1 MVLYLLYAESRVMIV
16 PAILR
21 HLCHHINNR
30 DDNLD
35 KSLDALGSI
44 LLLLHHQEPVS
55 LFTCSYPY
63 MTCTCIRESVIDH
76 VGM

>member
-1 MVLYLLYAESRVMIV
+1 MIV

-44 LLLLHHQEPVS
+44 LLMLHKQDSVS
-55 LFTCSYPY
+55 LSFFLSLFYLEP
-63 MTCTCIRESVIDH
+63 H
-76 VGM
+76 NW